1 MASIFVRYGGYESP
15 ETFSD
20 GIVPALWVGAA
31 VLAAGSLVSLLIPRK
46 SRAVPVSEHE
56 HEPELVPQLEA
67 A

>member
-31 VLAAGSLVSLLIPRK
+31 VLGAGSLVSLLIPRQR
-46 SRAVPVSEHE
+46 RAAAAPAAEQDRDVVAR
-56 HEPELVPQLEA
+56 LEA